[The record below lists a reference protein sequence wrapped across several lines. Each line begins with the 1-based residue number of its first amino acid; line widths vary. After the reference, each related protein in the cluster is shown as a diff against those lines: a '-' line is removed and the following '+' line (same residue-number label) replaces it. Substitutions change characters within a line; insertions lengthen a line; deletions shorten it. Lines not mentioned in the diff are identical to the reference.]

1 MAYQRKRVLPWAVA
15 GGMLALAVAGWASWA
30 GILPATGGVWPWPLI
45 SVATHGVKSVSQPPA
60 SVTPQTT
67 GPAAGNATAPPS
79 VPAPPI
85 SAPALWRV
93 HTVGRVPAA
102 TVTKVQSLASS
113 SDMAEVVA
121 RALHLPVPVPVQ
133 IYLAQTA
140 ADYQTALQAQ
150 GVPAAQAQRFSRD
163 TGGFTQGTEIVVPL
177 YQNPT
182 DADLANTLAH
192 ELTHVTLNAAGV
204 TSTLPSWL
212 NEGLAVTLGMDIQAR
227 IANPVV
233 YDGYAKQMAE
243 TVLTAAA
250 HGKLLPLATDEG
262 QVLAGNAS
270 YDVELQDW
278 LAVSWLVH
286 QYGWQAMAG
295 YLQQLRAGMPSDQA
309 FQTAFGRSPADV
321 NQQISRALQEG
332 AHTLDTGVQLEL
344 QVAPGITGQLH
355 ILSHGS
361 QQWQSVPLQPGRL
374 LLSVDAAG
382 HVHGPAE
389 GPAVADPNPPD
400 TQTMYLDLS
409 FDQPQ
414 TYQGEP
420 VSHAGF
426 ALDYQHGMYAFV
438 NGWVTYADGHS
449 SYVQVPQLLGV
460 SLQSVT
466 EPMPQNPIEHLLHT
480 PAP

>member
-1 MAYQRKRVLPWAVA
+1 MAYSSKRVLPWAIA
-15 GGMLALAVAGWASWA
+15 GALLALAAAGLAESAELRPAPWVSRLWPFAPVARHEVK
-30 GILPATGGVWPWPLI
+30 PAV
-45 SVATHGVKSVSQPPA
+45 QPPA
-60 SVTPQTT
+60 PVTTQTT
-67 GPAAGNATAPPS
+67 GPTDGNAAV
-79 VPAPPI
+79 VPAAP
-85 SAPALWRV
+85 APALWRV
-93 HTVGRVPAA
+93 KTVGQVPAA
-102 TVTKVQSLASS
+102 TVAKVQSLAAATG
-113 SDMAEVVA
+113 MAEAVA
-121 RALHLPVPVPVQ
+121 RALQLPVPAPVQ
-133 IYLAQTA
+133 VYLAQSAT
-140 ADYQTALQAQ
+140 DYRSALQSL

-163 TGGFTQGTEIVVPL
+163 TGGFTQGTDIVVPL

-204 TSTLPSWL
+204 TAPLPSWL
-212 NEGLAVTLGMDIQAR
+212 NEGLAVTLGMYAQSR

-243 TVLTAAA
+243 TVLAAA
-250 HGKLLPLATDEG
+250 ANEKLLPLASDEG
-262 QVLAGNAS
+262 RVLAGNAS

-286 QYGWQAMAG
+286 QCGWGAVAG
-295 YLQQLRAGMPSDQA
+295 YLQQLRAGKPAAQA
-309 FQTAFGRSPADV
+309 FQTAFARSPSAF
-321 NQQISRALQEG
+321 NEFISRELAAA
-332 AHTLDTGVQLEL
+332 AHSPDTGVQLEL
-344 QVAPGITGQLH
+344 HVAPGLTGQLH
-355 ILSHGS
+355 ILTHGS
-361 QQWQSVPLQPGRL
+361 QQWQSVSLQPGRL
-374 LLSVDAAG
+374 QLSVDAAG

-389 GPAVADPNPPD
+389 GPSVADPNPPD
-400 TQTMYLDLS
+400 AQTTYLDMA

-414 TYQGEP
+414 TYQGQP
-420 VSHAGF
+420 VAHAGF
-426 ALDYQHGMYAFV
+426 ALDVHQGMYAFV